1 MNRDMRIFIDLLMFT
16 VALLG
21 AIVSANKGEVAWVV
35 VFCTYLNW
43 SRDNLL
49 SWDDD
54 ERDRQ

>member
-1 MNRDMRIFIDLLMFT
+1 MNRDMRIFIDLLLFT

-21 AIVSANKGEVAWVV
+21 AIVSANKGEVAWTVL
-35 VFCTYLNW
+35 FCTYLNW